1 MTKFHV
7 GDKVVPI
14 NKTFSPKLYGGLSK
28 SNMWKIAQEK
38 DQNFLYV
45 VRTCAD
51 GSYVCSDTQE
61 STGDYFNESDLI
73 PYVRTTKNQRIT
85 ALEEKVKYLES
96 VVDSLTHK
104 KWTEDDLNEIEAQ
117 TLTNNQKRA
126 AIIEKAKKFVETY
139 SKVGKSD
146 YNGNGE
152 GNDFYRTW
160 YFVVEFFIKE
170 NKVTCVATRTNEKG
184 HRVTVDKH
192 TSVGRAKCAPSDVF
206 NEHIGKAIAL
216 GRALGLDV
224 SEFEQAV
231 QPDEVVVGM
240 EALVKGMISDYTTTV
255 CKSDEGLK
263 KNENSLGFIKS
274 NPWFFKRITN
284 DTDAVY

>member
-1 MTKFHV
+1 MTLFKV
-7 GDKVVPI
+7 GDELIRTARSSSYYTKGKTYVITYHSGNQCSVPDDTGS
-14 NKTFSPKLYGGLSK
+14 NHLWSEDYLKQRFVLK
-28 SNMWKIAQEK
+28 SEYK
-38 DQNFLYV
+38 
-45 VRTCAD
+45 
-51 GSYVCSDTQE
+51 
-61 STGDYFNESDLI
+61 
-73 PYVRTTKNQRIT
+73 PTKNQRIT